1 MSTPFDAVIV
11 GGGHN
16 GLVCGSY
23 LARAGQRVCVLERRA
38 LIGGAAVTEELWPG
52 YHLST
57 ASYTMALLQPKIIL
71 DLELQKHGYEILK
84 PPPMWLPMPGGR
96 SLILSD
102 DPARTHASIAQ
113 FSVADADMYPRY
125 RAHMQSLGPL
135 FQKLLF
141 EIAPDPGSRK
151 WGDLVK
157 LARMGWRHRRLNDQ
171 FFDLWDVMTLSAYDF
186 LSRWFESDAMRAAL
200 GFYASGGGANSGI
213 KSPGSAYVLMR
224 GFARDHGTA
233 AGGAGFVRGGMG
245 SISRAIAA
253 SGAAHGMVIRTDAE
267 VREIDIEDGRAV
279 GVTLASGERVAA
291 RRVITNASAQTV
303 FRRLVPARH
312 LPADFVNDIA
322 NIRDESTV
330 FKLNLALDRL
340 PAWTA
345 FDPGVAGFDYPA
357 QLRIGP
363 TTDYIEQAFDPSKY
377 GDFARRP
384 VMTIIT
390 PSVLDGTLAPAGK
403 HVMSIMGQHAPYTL
417 RGRTWDEARDDL
429 YRCTIETIETFAP
442 GFESTIAHAQLL
454 TPLDFERIFDLPRG
468 HVHHGELSADQIFFR
483 RPVRKFGD
491 HRTPIAGLFQCG
503 ASTHPGGGVTGVP
516 GHNAAQVVLQDKG
529 GR

>member
-1 MSTPFDAVIV
+1 MSSSFDAVIV

-38 LIGGAAVTEELWPG
+38 LTGGAAVTEELWPG

-84 PPPMWLPMPGGR
+84 PPPMWLPMPDGR
-96 SLILSD
+96 SLMLSD

-113 FSVADADMYPRY
+113 FSKADADMYPRY

-135 FQKLLF
+135 FQTLLF

-157 LARMGWRHRRLNDQ
+157 LARMGWRHRQLNDQ

-253 SGAAHGMVIRTDAE
+253 SGTAHGMVVRTNAE
-267 VREIDIEDGRAV
+267 VREIDIEGGRAV
-279 GVTLASGERVAA
+279 GVTLASGERIAA

-312 LPADFVNDIA
+312 LPPAFLNDVA

-340 PAWTA
+340 PTWTGFNPQA
-345 FDPGVAGFDYPA
+345 AGFDYPA

-390 PSVLDGTLAPAGK
+390 PSAVDGTLAPPGK

-429 YRCTIETIETFAP
+429 YRCTIEAIEAFAP
-442 GFESTIAHAQLL
+442 GFEDTIAHAQVL

-491 HRTPIAGLFQCG
+491 YRTPIAGLFQCG

-516 GHNAAQVVLQDKG
+516 GHNAAQVILQDKG
-529 GR
+529 GH

>member
-1 MSTPFDAVIV
+1 MSAAFDAVIV

-23 LARAGQRVCVLERRA
+23 LAKAGQKVCVLERRA
-38 LIGGAAVTEELWPG
+38 LVGGAAVTEELWPG
-52 YHLST
+52 FHLST
-57 ASYTMALLQPKIIL
+57 ASYTMALLQPRIIL
-71 DLELQKHGYEILK
+71 DLELKKYGYEILK
-84 PPPMWLPMPGGR
+84 PPPMWLPMAGGE

-102 DPARTHASIAQ
+102 DAALTHANIAR
-113 FSVADADMYPRY
+113 FSRRDADQYPRY
-125 RAHMQSLGPL
+125 RAHMQSLAPL
-135 FQKLLF
+135 IQKLLF

-151 WGDLVK
+151 PRDLLQ
-157 LARMGWRHRRLNDQ
+157 LAKMAWRHRRINDQ
-171 FFDLWDVMTLSAYDF
+171 FYDLYDVMTLSAYDF

-224 GFARDHGTA
+224 GFARDHSTA

-245 SISRAIAA
+245 SISKAIAA
-253 SGAAHGMVIRTDAE
+253 SGQAHGMQVRTGAE
-267 VREIDIEDGRAV
+267 VAGIDIQDGRAT
-279 GVTLASGERVAA
+279 GVTLASGERIAA

-303 FRRLVPARH
+303 FRKLVPRQH
-312 LPADFVNDIA
+312 LPAEFLNDVA

-340 PAWTA
+340 PTW
-345 FDPGVAGFDYPA
+345 AGFDAQAAGFAYPA

-363 TTDYIEQAFDPSKY
+363 STDYIEQAFDPSKY
-377 GDFARRP
+377 GEFARRP

-390 PSVLDGTLAPAGK
+390 PSVLDDTLAPPGK
-403 HVMSIMGQHAPYTL
+403 HVMSIMGQHAPYSL
-417 RGRTWDEARDDL
+417 RGRSWDDARDEL
-429 YRCTIETIETFAP
+429 YRSTIAAIEAFAP
-442 GFESTIAHAQLL
+442 GFESTIAQAQVL
-454 TPLDFERIFDLPRG
+454 TPLDYERIFDLPRG

-516 GHNAAQVVLQDKG
+516 GHNAAQVILQDKG
-529 GR
+529 DR